1 MGRGSMFARVQS
13 APFMLP
19 AAAPPDGEPACLAAH
34 FLRDNLS
41 TGASGQHNADS
52 NCVLSGH

>member
-1 MGRGSMFARVQS
+1 MFALVQS

-19 AAAPPDGEPACLAAH
+19 AVAHPDGEPACLAAH
-34 FLRDNLS
+34 FLWDNLS
-41 TGASGQHNADS
+41 TGASGQRNADT